1 MTLEAV
7 LAALHIVAILTLVVF
22 LSSQAALCR
31 TEWLN
36 AAVVERLARLDAIYA
51 ASAMVLVATGLARV
65 FFGVKGMSWYISQP
79 MFHLKITLVVA
90 IAIVSIFPTI
100 AFRRWLRQLRANGS
114 LPDAA
119 EVARVRRLVMLQAHV
134 IPVVAVIA
142 VFWARGW

>member
-51 ASAMVLVATGLARV
+51 ASAMVLVATGFARV

>member
-134 IPVVAVIA
+134 IPMVAVIA

>member
-31 TEWLN
+31 IEWLN
-36 AAVVERLARLDAIYA
+36 AAVVERLARLDAIYG

-65 FFGVKGMSWYISQP
+65 FWGVKGTSWYVSQP
-79 MFHLKITLVVA
+79 MFHFKITLVVVV
-90 IAIVSIFPTI
+90 AIVSIFPTI
-100 AFRRWLRQLRANGS
+100 AFRRWVRRLRADGT
-114 LPDAA
+114 LPDAR
-119 EVARVRRLVMLQAHV
+119 EVARVRRLVMIQAHV
-134 IPVVAVIA
+134 IPVVAVVA

>member
-31 TEWLN
+31 IEWLN
-36 AAVVERLARLDAIYA
+36 AAVVERLARLDAIYG

-65 FFGVKGMSWYISQP
+65 FWGVKGLSWYISQP
-79 MFHLKITLVVA
+79 MFHIKITLVVA
-90 IAIVSIFPTI
+90 IAILSIFPTI
-100 AFRRWLRQLRANGS
+100 AFRRWLRQLRADGS
-114 LPDAA
+114 LPDAR
-119 EVARVRRLVMLQAHV
+119 EVTRVRRLVMVQAHV

>member
-31 TEWLN
+31 IEWLN

-51 ASAMVLVATGLARV
+51 ASAMALVATGLARV
-65 FFGVKGMSWYISQP
+65 FFGVKGMSWYVSQP
-79 MFHLKITLVVA
+79 MFHFKITLVVA

-100 AFRRWLRQLRANGS
+100 AFRRWLRQLRADGT
-114 LPDAA
+114 LPDKR
-119 EVARVRRLVMLQAHV
+119 EVARVRRLVMLQAHA

>member
-31 TEWLN
+31 IEWLN

-79 MFHLKITLVVA
+79 MFHFKITLVVA
-90 IAIVSIFPTI
+90 IAVLSIFPTI
-100 AFRRWLRQLRANGS
+100 AFRRWLRKLRADGT
-114 LPDAA
+114 LPDAG
-119 EVARVRRLVMLQAHV
+119 EVARVRRLVMLQAHA

>member
-7 LAALHIVAILTLVVF
+7 LAALHLVAILTLVVF

-31 TEWLN
+31 VEWLN

-100 AFRRWLRQLRANGS
+100 AFRRWLRQLRNDGK

-119 EVARVRRLVMLQAHV
+119 EVSRVRRLVMVQAHV
-134 IPVVAVIA
+134 IPIVAVIA

>member
-7 LAALHIVAILTLVVF
+7 LAALHLVAILTLVVF

-31 TEWLN
+31 AEWLN

-51 ASAMVLVATGLARV
+51 ASAVVLVATGLARV
-65 FFGVKGMSWYISQP
+65 FWGVKGMSWYLSQP
-79 MFHLKITLVVA
+79 MFHAKITLVVA

-100 AFRRWLRQLRANGS
+100 AFRRWLRKLRADGT
-114 LPDAA
+114 LPSAQEIA
-119 EVARVRRLVMLQAHV
+119 QVRRLVMVQAHMV
-134 IPVVAVIA
+134 PVVAVIA

>member
-7 LAALHIVAILTLVVF
+7 LAALHMVAILTLVVF

-31 TEWLN
+31 IEWLN

-79 MFHLKITLVVA
+79 MFHFKITLVVA

-100 AFRRWLRQLRANGS
+100 AFRRWLRKLRADGT
-114 LPDAA
+114 LPDAR
-119 EVARVRRLVMLQAHV
+119 EVGRVRRLVMLQAHV
-134 IPVVAVIA
+134 LPLVAVIA

>member
-31 TEWLN
+31 IEWLN

-51 ASAMVLVATGLARV
+51 ASAMALVATGLARV
-65 FFGVKGMSWYISQP
+65 FFGVKGMSWYVSQP
-79 MFHLKITLVVA
+79 MFHFKITLVVA

-100 AFRRWLRQLRANGS
+100 AFRRWLRQLRADGT
-114 LPDAA
+114 LPDKS
-119 EVARVRRLVMLQAHV
+119 EVARVRRLVMLQAHA

>member
-31 TEWLN
+31 IEWLN
-36 AAVVERLARLDAIYA
+36 AAVVERLARLDAIYG

-65 FFGVKGMSWYISQP
+65 FWGVKGLSWYISQP
-79 MFHLKITLVVA
+79 MFHIKITLVVA
-90 IAIVSIFPTI
+90 IAILSIFPTI
-100 AFRRWLRQLRANGS
+100 AFRRWLRQLRADGS
-114 LPDAA
+114 LPDAR
-119 EVARVRRLVMLQAHV
+119 EVTRVRRLVMVQVHV
-134 IPVVAVIA
+134 ISVVAVIA

>member
-31 TEWLN
+31 VEWLN
-36 AAVVERLARLDAIYA
+36 AAVVERLARLDAIYG

-65 FFGVKGMSWYISQP
+65 FWGVKGLSWYISQP
-79 MFHLKITLVVA
+79 MFHIKITLVVA
-90 IAIVSIFPTI
+90 IAILSIFPTI
-100 AFRRWLRQLRANGS
+100 AFRRWLRQLRADGS
-114 LPDAA
+114 LPDAR
-119 EVARVRRLVMLQAHV
+119 EVTRVRRLVMVQAHV

>member
-7 LAALHIVAILTLVVF
+7 LAALHLVAILTLVVF

-31 TEWLN
+31 VEWLN
-36 AAVVERLARLDAIYA
+36 AAVVERLARLDAIYG

-79 MFHLKITLVVA
+79 MFHAKITLVVA

-100 AFRRWLRQLRANGS
+100 ALRRWRRKLRADGT
-114 LPDAA
+114 LPDAR
-119 EVARVRRLVMLQAHV
+119 EVSRVRRLVMVQAHA
-134 IPVVAVIA
+134 IPVVAVLA

>member
-31 TEWLN
+31 IEWLN
-36 AAVVERLARLDAIYA
+36 AAVVERLARLDAIYG

-65 FFGVKGMSWYISQP
+65 FWGVKGLSWYVSQP
-79 MFHLKITLVVA
+79 MFHIKITLVVA
-90 IAIVSIFPTI
+90 IAILSIFPTI
-100 AFRRWLRQLRANGS
+100 AFRRWLRQLRADGS
-114 LPDAA
+114 LPDAR
-119 EVARVRRLVMLQAHV
+119 EVTRVRRLVMVQAHV

>member
-31 TEWLN
+31 AEWLN

-65 FFGVKGMSWYISQP
+65 FFGVKGMSWYVSQP
-79 MFHLKITLVVA
+79 MFHFKITLVVA

-100 AFRRWLRQLRANGS
+100 AFRRWLRKLRADGT
-114 LPDAA
+114 LPSAQ
-119 EVARVRRLVMLQAHV
+119 EVAKVRRLVMLQAHMV
-134 IPVVAVIA
+134 PVVAVIA
-142 VFWARGW
+142 VFWTRGW